1 VLSDYRGHGFRGI
14 VAKPYVIQE
23 LGEALFRVIQGKADP
38 AMP

>member
-1 VLSDYRGHGFRGI
+1 

-23 LGEALFRVIQGKADP
+23 LGEALFRVIQEKANP